1 MKKLFVFFICLMSFA
16 LGVLAQ
22 DSMNMP
28 MVFKNL
34 DGTFGSYNIIKGDK
48 LIYQV
53 NAGGNEY
60 DFIVTVV
67 SGSSKGALNFNY
79 EMTNSRKT
87 TGQVLISANARNNA
101 TKYINY
107 FAGGKLNLTDAITVW
122 LSDKNFGDMAK
133 RKTTMQIDNNS
144 PETFYRPEKD
154 EASLVVKI
162 KGEDKKLDAFIINN
176 SADGGGD
183 KTMWINLLSDNA
195 LIVKMN
201 LGFTI
206 VLKEIK

>member
-1 MKKLFVFFICLMSFA
+1 MKKQLVLFICLMSFA
-16 LGVLAQ
+16 FGGIAQ
-22 DSMNMP
+22 ESTNMP
-28 MVFKNL
+28 MVFKNA
-34 DGTFGSYNIIKGDK
+34 DGTFGSHNITKGDK

-60 DFIVTVV
+60 DFIVTVL

-79 EMTNSRKT
+79 EMTNSKKT
-87 TGQVLISANARNNA
+87 MGQVLISANARNNA

-107 FAGGKLNLTDAITVW
+107 FGGGKLNLTDAITVW
-122 LSDKNFGDMAK
+122 LSNKNFGDMAK

-154 EASLVVKI
+154 EATLIVKI
-162 KGEDKKLDAFIINN
+162 KGEDKMLDAFIINN
-176 SADGGGD
+176 AADGGGD